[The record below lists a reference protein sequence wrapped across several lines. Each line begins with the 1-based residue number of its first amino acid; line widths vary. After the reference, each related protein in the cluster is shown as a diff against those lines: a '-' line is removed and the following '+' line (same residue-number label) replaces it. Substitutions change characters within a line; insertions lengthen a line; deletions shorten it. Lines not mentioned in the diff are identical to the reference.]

1 MDIQVSF
8 RPKSRLMILSRN
20 EDMKKRAIL
29 VVIALLSGLV
39 QAACEISIAVN
50 QVGYL
55 PEAPKWC
62 RCEKRFYHNQR
73 QRPVFGQFFPSKP
86 QIPGAMIHAA
96 TGEYDMP
103 AVAMVLWAT
112 HRL

>member
-1 MDIQVSF
+1 MPF
-8 RPKSRLMILSRN
+8 RPKSRLMIFSRN
-20 EDMKKRAIL
+20 EDMKKHAIL

-62 RCEKRFYHNQR
+62 RCEKRVYPNQR
-73 QRPVFGQFFPSKP
+73 QRPVFGQFFPSTP
-86 QIPGAMIHAA
+86 QIPGAMIHTA